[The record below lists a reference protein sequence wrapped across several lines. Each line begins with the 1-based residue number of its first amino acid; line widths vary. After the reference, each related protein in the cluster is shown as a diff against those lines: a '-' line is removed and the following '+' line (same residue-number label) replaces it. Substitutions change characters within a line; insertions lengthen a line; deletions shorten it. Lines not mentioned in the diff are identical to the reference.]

1 MFIGRYFCKGV
12 EMTVGE
18 LVLINK
24 ERYEQIIIASMG
36 EDQNIEDINLDDF
49 DFIKNGLNLK
59 DEDLGLVAKDYF
71 LLDREGLFE
80 IFFADKN
87 KKMEDL
93 EDLITLVIIV

>member
-1 MFIGRYFCKGV
+1 
-12 EMTVGE
+12 MTVGE